1 MKEMEATEAARGAV
15 GWGGGARRSL
25 ATSSRMAWDVPRRWP
40 GNNEFGLTTAGE
52 ERAPAAQGPRPTCRA
67 APRRPRRVHRADS
80 CDVDGDDVAGD
91 DVAGNRKPDDEGRE
105 FDRKGRNRTRV
116 LRGVSSEEALVWGW
130 KT

>member
-25 ATSSRMAWDVPRRWP
+25 ATSSTIAWDVPRRWP

-67 APRRPRRVHRADS
+67 APRRPRRVRRADS
-80 CDVDGDDVAGD
+80 CDVDGD

>member
-1 MKEMEATEAARGAV
+1 MAWEQRV
-15 GWGGGARRSL
+15 WLDDSGGGARSGS
-25 ATSSRMAWDVPRRWP
+25 AGSPAHVPC
-40 GNNEFGLTTAGE
+40 GSET
-52 ERAPAAQGPRPTCRA
+52 
-67 APRRPRRVHRADS
+67 PRRVRRADS
-80 CDVDGDDVAGD
+80 CDVDGD